1 MGASMKNVAFAALCV
16 LLIAGASA
24 YSSGSGTTS
33 SGSASG
39 TTTAQT
45 ATLKQ
50 KITFAIAASAYT
62 GQVKTLAETAFG
74 KTLSLWTTS
83 GWVSGASVSSAVV
96 TRRSS
101 TKVEFTA
108 TMPKTLSAAA
118 HTAAKAISKESFAAT
133 MQATKPALG
142 SSYANVA
149 VPTVSAIE
157 APACSTCST
166 TTSGAGSLSFS
177 VATLVG
183 ALAVAIKMH

>member
-1 MGASMKNVAFAALCV
+1 MGKNVAFATLCV

-24 YSSGSGTTS
+24 YSSGS
-33 SGSASG
+33 ASG
-39 TTTAQT
+39 TTTET

-50 KITFAIAASAYT
+50 KITFAIPASDYT
-62 GQVKTLAETAFG
+62 GQVKTLAETSFG
-74 KTLSLWTTS
+74 VTLKLWTVS
-83 GWVSGASVSSAVV
+83 GWVSGASVTSAVV

-118 HTAAKAISKESFAAT
+118 HTAAKAITKESFAAT
-133 MQATKPALG
+133 MAATKTALG
-142 SSYANVA
+142 SAYANVN
-149 VPTVSAIE
+149 VPTVSAVE
-157 APACSTCST
+157 TPVCSTCST